1 MQKVRVFFSILCI
14 SLTAIAEPDLREVF
28 KQRLQLNYQM
38 SVLKI
43 VDLIVKEIKIEVEG
57 TPLVLPPKSDQLA
70 ILATKKGDLCSISEE
85 AASVGFRSFSITC
98 LNSEG
103 RAKTNVTREIGKYH
117 LQYSQ
122 NAKP

>member
-1 MQKVRVFFSILCI
+1 MQKLRVFFSVLCI
-14 SLTAIAEPDLREVF
+14 SLTAIAEPDLREVY

-43 VDLIVKEIKIEVEG
+43 IEVIVKETKIELEG

-70 ILATKKGDLCSISEE
+70 ILATKKGDLCSVSEE
-85 AASVGFRSFSITC
+85 VASVGFRSFSITC

-103 RAKTNVTREIGKYH
+103 RASTTPTREFGKYT

-122 NAKP
+122 KSKP